1 MAEPDVNTGL
11 SGSKAHVLCTRP
23 HCICSDCQSAL
34 RKSSCFASSL
44 IRDYADETGPY
55 QGLKERQRSKSILLK
70 ILNGKKER
78 KKEKTSILSHL
89 YFSVLPHAP
98 VLFLN

>member
-1 MAEPDVNTGL
+1 M
-11 SGSKAHVLCTRP
+11 C
-23 HCICSDCQSAL
+23 CAL
-34 RKSSCFASSL
+34 GHTVSVQIASQRSENPRAFASSL